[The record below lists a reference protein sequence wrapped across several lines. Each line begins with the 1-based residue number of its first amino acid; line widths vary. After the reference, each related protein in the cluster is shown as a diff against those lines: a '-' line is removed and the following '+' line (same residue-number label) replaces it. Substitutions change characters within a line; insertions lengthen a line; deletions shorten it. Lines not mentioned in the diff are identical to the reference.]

1 MQADHRRGKF
11 ITLEGGEG
19 VGKTTNLAFIQQ
31 YLEMQGVRLLVT
43 REPGGTPLGE
53 SVRALLLDKQYK
65 GMHPDAE
72 LLLVFAAR
80 AEHVRNRIEPALE
93 AGYWVLSDRFTDA
106 SFAYQGEGR
115 DMGFKRIAEL
125 ERFVLDDFSPDLT
138 LFLDADIEIG
148 MSRVEQRAD
157 KDRFE
162 NEDTVFFRKVQAG
175 YRRRAAD
182 NPGRMKVI
190 NAAQSLEMVQAEI
203 RQRLDEFLSRE
214 R

>member
-1 MQADHRRGKF
+1 MQADNRRGKF

-19 VGKTTNLAFIQQ
+19 VGKTTNLAFIRE
-31 YLEMQGVRLLVT
+31 YLEKQGISLLVT

-65 GMHPDAE
+65 GMHPDTE

-93 AGYWVLSDRFTDA
+93 AGHWVLSDRFTDA

-115 DMGFKRIAEL
+115 DMGFNRIAEL

-138 LFLDADIEIG
+138 LFLDADIELG

-175 YRRRAAD
+175 YRRRAEED
-182 NPGRMKVI
+182 PERMKVI
-190 NAAQSLEMVQAEI
+190 NAGQPLELVQADI
-203 RQRLDEFLSRE
+203 RQRLDDFLSRGN
-214 R
+214 